1 MKRRKTLSITAFV
14 VIIGMLFISCTRFEG
29 RELKTES
36 GKELS
41 IISINDYYVGVDE
54 NDSLL
59 YLLPKKQNIV
69 IRYRIIEYDEA
80 NQMIESMDF
89 VRTNDAYVT
98 ISESEEE
105 ENLVYLRPF
114 LPNDSYEFNDTADYW
129 LYIIEAIDTDN
140 GLDRDILRIK
150 ENYRNIIFDDFL
162 DTNEK

>member
-1 MKRRKTLSITAFV
+1 MIKRCFSVMFTLLMCIV
-14 VIIGMLFISCTRFEG
+14 VISCTRFEG
-29 RELKTES
+29 REIKTEN
-36 GKELS
+36 GKELK
-41 IISINDYYVGVDE
+41 IISINDFYIGVDQ

-59 YLLPKKQNIV
+59 YLLPKTQNTPV
-69 IRYRIIEYDEA
+69 RYRIVEYDEA
-80 NQMIESMDF
+80 SQMIESMDF

-114 LPNDSYEFNDTADYW
+114 LLNDSHEFNDTADYW

-140 GLDRDILRIK
+140 GLDRDILRIE
-150 ENYRNIIFDDFL
+150 ENYRNIIFDVFL

>member
-36 GKELS
+36 GKELT

-59 YLLPKKQNIV
+59 YLLPKKQNIP

-80 NQMIESMDF
+80 KQIIESMNYTK
-89 VRTNDAYVT
+89 TNDAYVA
-98 ISESEEE
+98 ILEDGED
-105 ENLVYLRPF
+105 ENLIYLRPF
-114 LPNDSYEFNDTADYW
+114 LPIDSQDSSDTADYW
-129 LYIIEAIDTDN
+129 FYIIEKMNKDN
-140 GLDRDILRIK
+140 GLDSDILRIN
-150 ENYRNIIFDDFL
+150 ENYRNIIFDVFL

>member
-80 NQMIESMDF
+80 NQIIESINYTK
-89 VRTNDAYVT
+89 TNDAYVA
-98 ISESEEE
+98 ILEDGED
-105 ENLVYLRPF
+105 ENLIYLRPF
-114 LPNDSYEFNDTADYW
+114 LPIDSQDSSDTADYW
-129 LYIIEAIDTDN
+129 FYIIEKMNKDN
-140 GLDRDILRIK
+140 GLDSDILRIN
-150 ENYRNIIFDDFL
+150 ENYRNIIFDVFL

>member
-1 MKRRKTLSITAFV
+1 MIKRCFSVMFTLLMCIV
-14 VIIGMLFISCTRFEG
+14 VISCTRFEG
-29 RELKTES
+29 REIKTEN
-36 GKELS
+36 GKELK
-41 IISINDYYVGVDE
+41 IISINEFYIGVDQ

-59 YLLPKKQNIV
+59 YLLPKTQNIPV
-69 IRYRIIEYDEA
+69 RYRIVEYDEA
-80 NQMIESMDF
+80 SQMIESMDF

-150 ENYRNIIFDDFL
+150 ENYRNIIFDIFL

>member
-1 MKRRKTLSITAFV
+1 MIKRCFSVMFTLLMCIV
-14 VIIGMLFISCTRFEG
+14 VISCTRFEG
-29 RELKTES
+29 REIKTEN
-36 GKELS
+36 GKELK
-41 IISINDYYVGVDE
+41 IISINDFYIGVDQ

-59 YLLPKKQNIV
+59 YLLPKTQNIPV
-69 IRYRIIEYDEA
+69 RYRIVEYDEA
-80 NQMIESMDF
+80 SQMIESMDF

-114 LPNDSYEFNDTADYW
+114 LPNDSHEFNDTADYW

-150 ENYRNIIFDDFL
+150 DNYRNIIFDVFL

>member
-1 MKRRKTLSITAFV
+1 MIKRCFSVMFTLLMCIV
-14 VIIGMLFISCTRFEG
+14 VISCTRFEG
-29 RELKTES
+29 REIKTEN
-36 GKELS
+36 GKELK
-41 IISINDYYVGVDE
+41 IISINEFYIGVDQ

-59 YLLPKKQNIV
+59 YLLPKTQNIPV
-69 IRYRIIEYDEA
+69 RYRIVEYDEA
-80 NQMIESMDF
+80 SQMIESMDF

-150 ENYRNIIFDDFL
+150 ENYRNIIFDVFL